1 MNLRRQEI
9 DLINR
14 HSKGILRISLLNPV
28 LGFGHKLFSKLFSQI
43 SLNNSKWFKRKRN
56 LPNEP
61 ISPSLKSISLD
72 YILESNELLSAS
84 SKNLSESSNIIF
96 THIHPYG
103 YEKMYPNQSKSL
115 YSFVP
120 IIDSDNQFIIGIDKI
135 FAGQELN
142 IYFEL
147 EEIKS
152 KYNINDNYYIQ
163 WFYLASNI
171 WKPIVDKNILSDT
184 TNNLIQSG
192 IVKFITP
199 IDINNKNTI
208 FNDDLYYLKVTIKN
222 VQNFK
227 KKLKNIFINGVLIE
241 RIFSDSN
248 YNEIFSL
255 PEKSIDKP
263 FINQPEI
270 DTVLQPYRNFNGRQK
285 ENEDNFYVRI
295 SEMLRTKNRFI
306 TVRDITQAILKN
318 FSNISL
324 VECLGNGFQDSINK
338 NIDLIIT
345 LIPKFTRIETYDVDN
360 FPIIDTELLF
370 QVKKY
375 VQNLISDDIQLTISN
390 PIYEKVKVICEVS
403 FKEVRGTQDIK
414 IFTNLLN
421 QDIIEFIAPWIKFG
435 SEDEIIIDNMIN
447 TDELIDY
454 IKNKPY
460 IDTVFQLSIIHIY
473 PVYNDNEAEPI
484 YRLFDTAVTNART
497 IKTSLINSIFLPVN
511 NHQIVVHDLNKKSRQ
526 NKLVGIN
533 ELEIGKELIIQ
544 ENAIFNESVIENQNF
559 QQKSNKFTLTL
570 KL

>member
-1 MNLRRQEI
+1 MPTSQGVRKPAYEL
-9 DLINR
+9 LIN
-14 HSKGILRISLLNPV
+14 
-28 LGFGHKLFSKLFSQI
+28 
-43 SLNNSKWFKRKRN
+43 NS
-56 LPNEP
+56 
-61 ISPSLKSISLD
+61 
-72 YILESNELLSAS
+72 AV
-84 SKNLSESSNIIF
+84 
-96 THIHPYG
+96 G
-103 YEKMYPNQSKSL
+103 
-115 YSFVP
+115 
-120 IIDSDNQFIIGIDKI
+120 
-135 FAGQELN
+135 
-142 IYFEL
+142 
-147 EEIKS
+147 
-152 KYNINDNYYIQ
+152 
-163 WFYLASNI
+163 
-171 WKPIVDKNILSDT
+171 
-184 TNNLIQSG
+184 NLIREG
-192 IVKFITP
+192 RTH
-199 IDINNKNTI
+199 
-208 FNDDLYYLKVTIKN
+208 
-222 VQNFK
+222 
-227 KKLKNIFINGVLIE
+227 
-241 RIFSDSN
+241 
-248 YNEIFSL
+248 
-255 PEKSIDKP
+255 
-263 FINQPEI
+263 EI
-270 DTVLQPYRNFNGRQK
+270 DTVLQPYRKYNGRQK

-318 FSNISL
+318 FINISL

-435 SEDEIIIDNMIN
+435 SEDGIIIDNMIN